1 MKPKKEKGVPRMKNP
16 PPPPRE
22 KQWIFIEKL
31 LKEAEEYEKKGLFSD
46 SYLLLM
52 SAKYQI
58 KLKLKH
64 YGKKKNKKR
73 KGKSRRDKA

>member
-1 MKPKKEKGVPRMKNP
+1 MTKKEKGVPRMKNP

-22 KQWIFIEKL
+22 KQWVFIEKL
-31 LKEAEEYEKKGLFSD
+31 LKDAEECEKKGLCSD
-46 SYLLLM
+46 SYLLLI

-64 YGKKKNKKR
+64 YGKKKNRSR
-73 KGKSRRDKA
+73 KEKS